1 MRPTLHIQIPRLY
14 IFVILIA
21 VVFTVVNLAILS
33 YGSSVI
39 LWISGIYAWVGVIL
53 LALIGSLLIGMYIS
67 YRVLAL
73 RSFTPFEKEMMEM
86 RVEVSELKRTAE
98 EIRAKFDTMPGCEPP
113 AKVTPGKEGGSEPGA
128 K

>member
-33 YGSSVI
+33 YGTSVI

-67 YRVLAL
+67 YRFLSM

-86 RVEVSELKRTAE
+86 RVEVTELKRTTE
-98 EIRAKFDTMPGCEPP
+98 EIRAKLDAMPGCEPP
-113 AKVTPGKEGGSEPGA
+113 ARSAPGKEGGSGPGA

>member
-1 MRPTLHIQIPRLY
+1 MHIQIPRLY
-14 IFVILIA
+14 IVVILIA

-33 YGSSVI
+33 FGNSVI

-67 YRVLAL
+67 FRVMAL

-98 EIRAKFDTMPGCEPP
+98 GIRARLDAMPGCEPIEMP
-113 AKVTPGKEGGSEPGA
+113 VPQKDKGSEDGTRA